1 MTPTTVTAPK
11 VFPSFL
17 HVDAFRA
24 SNLDGG
30 MAEYVCVEQ
39 EFLIPI
45 PDGLDLQL
53 AALTEP
59 LSVAEH
65 CIGNRSSVGPGD
77 RVVVSGPGIIGMFC
91 ALSARSRGAEVILT
105 GTEQDETTRLS
116 AARTIGFETL
126 LVGHGHPPLHEQITA
141 YFTDG
146 ADALVEASGSAH
158 ALADSWQS
166 VRPDGVVTAVALY
179 SRTIDFD
186 LTQFLANRSISVPV
200 MPLHGRITF
209 AAL

>member
-1 MTPTTVTAPK
+1 M
-11 VFPSFL
+11 
-17 HVDAFRA
+17 
-24 SNLDGG
+24 
-30 MAEYVCVEQ
+30 
-39 EFLIPI
+39 
-45 PDGLDLQL
+45 
-53 AALTEP
+53 
-59 LSVAEH
+59 
-65 CIGNRSSVGPGD
+65 
-77 RVVVSGPGIIGMFC
+77 VVSGPGIIGMFC

-126 LVGHGHPPLHEQITA
+126 LVGHGHPPLHEQISA
-141 YFTDG
+141 YFPDG

-186 LTQFLANRSISVPV
+186 LTQFLLNRSISYQLCLSRPDYLRYLISCQGAVD
-200 MPLHGRITF
+200 L
-209 AAL
+209 AALTRTIRLPVGSLTARTCRS

>member
-1 MTPTTVTAPK
+1 
-11 VFPSFL
+11 
-17 HVDAFRA
+17 
-24 SNLDGG
+24 
-30 MAEYVCVEQ
+30 MAEHICVEQ
-39 EFLIPI
+39 EFLLPI
-45 PDGLDLQL
+45 PDGLDLTRRPHRT
-53 AALTEP
+53 ALSWPSTASATAVP
-59 LSVAEH
+59 WDGVT
-65 CIGNRSSVGPGD
+65 G
-77 RVVVSGPGIIGMFC
+77 VVVSGPGIIGMFWRFFRPQ
-91 ALSARSRGAEVILT
+91 SAGSLT

-126 LVGHGHPPLHEQITA
+126 MVGHGHPPLHEQITA
-141 YFTDG
+141 YFPDG

-186 LTQFLANRSISVPV
+186 LTQFGANRSISVPV

-209 AAL
+209 APLIS